1 MKIFNEL
8 TSDNFEF
15 YAAKHYKNPSCL
27 DIKDFKDDL
36 ARFKYINRL
45 LRKYENTGVLSERL
59 ILNHIII
66 LYNVFD
72 IQGATRM
79 LFYRVSVNH
88 WGTIKT
94 FLLYLNYLTDDQKRE
109 VTIDLYAAKKLQSI

>member
-94 FLLYLNYLTDDQKRE
+94 FLLYLNYLTDDQRRE